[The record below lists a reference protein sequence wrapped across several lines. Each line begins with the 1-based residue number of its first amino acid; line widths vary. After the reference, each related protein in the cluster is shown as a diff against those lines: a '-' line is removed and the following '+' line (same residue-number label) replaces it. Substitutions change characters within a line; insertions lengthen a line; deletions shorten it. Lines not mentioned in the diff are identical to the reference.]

1 LYGVEVIIDRSAM
14 AAQGQHVET
23 PAEKK
28 TPVPVAAPVDRARA
42 EVRPATEVRDNRTQL
57 NQLYLN
63 VRQCQRCGLSRQ
75 RTKLVFGSGN
85 PNATI
90 MLVGEAPGF
99 HEDQKGKPFVGNAG
113 QLLDKI
119 LGAIQL
125 NRDQVF
131 ITNVV
136 KCRPPDNRDPLP
148 EETTACFFMLQQ
160 QIDIVKPKYLLI
172 LGRIAA
178 RVVLKT
184 EKTLAELRGQ
194 IFDVFGAKSVVTYH
208 PAALLR
214 NESLKRDT
222 WADVQLFQKLFKANG

>member
-1 LYGVEVIIDRSAM
+1 MDRTAMVEPVPVLATPAKKESPVSVDA
-14 AAQGQHVET
+14 
-23 PAEKK
+23 PAEKANAA
-28 TPVPVAAPVDRARA
+28 VPSAPV
-42 EVRPATEVRDNRTQL
+42 VQDNRTRL
-57 NQLYLN
+57 NQLYLK

-99 HEDQKGKPFVGNAG
+99 HEDQNGKPFVGDAG
-113 QLLDKI
+113 RLLDKI
-119 LGAIQL
+119 LSAIQL

-148 EETTACFFMLQQ
+148 EETDACFFMLQQ
-160 QIDIVKPKYLLI
+160 QIDIVKPKYILI

-178 RVVLKT
+178 HVVLKT
-184 EKTLAELRGQ
+184 DKTLAQLRGQ
-194 IFDVFGAKSVVTYH
+194 VFDAFGAKSIVTYH

-214 NESLKRDT
+214 NESLKRDA